1 MPKHLVFAGGGPR
14 TLVFLSSIEVLTK
27 HKLLEGV
34 KNYWGN
40 SSGALL
46 ATLLSINAP
55 LPKIRSVFENFDFT
69 KLRDIELSNIMAFGE
84 NWGLDSGTAFY
95 KGVKEVLEDIKPGS
109 SDYTLQ
115 EVPALHITATD
126 LTAGKPVILDSKSA
140 PTLKVIDALRAS
152 TSIPFFYVPFRNP
165 INNHIMVDGAV
176 GCNFPWML
184 LPSDKDRNDALGF
197 DYHTNS
203 THDGV
208 VNLSDFISGIL
219 HFRDRMWNSSV
230 LKPVGPNILRFH
242 VTGFPAWHLALKKED
257 RDELFTIGRTE
268 TEAWVTQH
276 SSSKTAAVPVTSAR
290 PRTLQQPDPSGRTG
304 LPSGS
309 RGHSPPSSTPYQ
321 SPHSPFE
328 YPLSKRRWSV

>member
-14 TLVFLSSIEVLTK
+14 SLVFLSAIEVLTK
-27 HKLLEGV
+27 HKMLEGV

-46 ATLLSINAP
+46 AALLSINTP
-55 LPKIRSVFENFDFT
+55 LPKIRTVFETFDFT

-95 KGVKEVLEDIKPGS
+95 KHVQEVLEDIKPGS
-109 SDYTLQ
+109 SAYTLQ
-115 EVPALHITATD
+115 EVPNLHITATD
-126 LTAGKPVILDSKSA
+126 LTAGKPVVLDSKSA

-184 LPSDKDRNDALGF
+184 LPSDKDRNEALGF

-203 THDGV
+203 SQNGIA
-208 VNLSDFISGIL
+208 NMSDFIAGIL

-230 LKPVGPNILRFH
+230 LKPEGPNILRFH

-257 RDELFTIGRTE
+257 RDELFSIGHKFTE
-268 TEAWVTQH
+268 TWITEH
-276 SSSKTAAVPVTSAR
+276 SSSKTPVVPPPSAHHHT
-290 PRTLQQPDPSGRTG
+290 PQQSSPLDHTG
-304 LPSGS
+304 LSSGS
-309 RGHSPPSSTPYQ
+309 HERSHPSSPPYPP
-321 SPHSPFE
+321 PHSPFG
-328 YPLSKRRWSV
+328 YQPLRRRWSV

>member
-203 THDGV
+203 TQNGA
-208 VNLSDFISGIL
+208 VNLSDYIAGIL
-219 HFRDRMWNSSV
+219 YFRDRMWNSSV
-230 LKPVGPNILRFH
+230 LKPMGPNILRFH

-257 RDELFTIGRTE
+257 RDELFSIGQKF
-268 TEAWVTQH
+268 TEAWINER
-276 SSSKTAAVPVTSAR
+276 SSSKTPGAPAASAHL
-290 PRTLQQPDPSGRTG
+290 RTPQQSDPSDRTR
-304 LPSGS
+304 LLSDSRERSHPS
-309 RGHSPPSSTPYQ
+309 SPPYPP
-321 SPHSPFE
+321 PHSPSG
-328 YPLSKRRWSV
+328 YQPSKRRWSV

>member
-14 TLVFLSSIEVLTK
+14 TLVFLSAIEVLTK
-27 HKLLEGV
+27 HKLLDGV

-46 ATLLSINAP
+46 ATLLSINTP
-55 LPKIRSVFENFDFT
+55 LPKIRALFETFDFT

-95 KGVKEVLEDIKPGS
+95 KNVRGVLEDIKPGS

-115 EVPALHITATD
+115 EVPSLHITATD
-126 LTAGKPVILDSKSA
+126 LTAGKAVVLDSKSA
-140 PTLKVIDALRAS
+140 PTLKIVDALRAS

-184 LPSDKDRNDALGF
+184 LPSDNDRKDALGF

-203 THDGV
+203 SQNGIT
-208 VNLSDFISGIL
+208 NMSDFIAGVL

-230 LKPVGPNILRFH
+230 LKPVGPNILRFQ

-257 RDELFTIGRTE
+257 RDELFSIGHKFTE
-268 TEAWVTQH
+268 TWIVEH
-276 SSSKTAAVPVTSAR
+276 SSSKTPGAPPPSAHR
-290 PRTLQQPDPSGRTG
+290 HTPQQSSPSDHTG
-304 LPSGS
+304 LSLGSHEHSHPS
-309 RGHSPPSSTPYQ
+309 SPPYPP
-321 SPHSPFE
+321 PHSPSG
-328 YPLSKRRWSV
+328 YQPSKRRWSV